1 MLMCVGSVGLRFSR
15 KLWPHFLGGGGPQK
29 VSRGIQGYVVK
40 RFWGIWANATM
51 FCRGPRGRE
60 AGKNT
65 DSHGRLS
72 KLWSLS
78 IIIRHLMSRVP
89 KKDHNFDNHPYL
101 GGGQFKVE
109 LEPQGKVS
117 EKLSQPPKSQ

>member
-1 MLMCVGSVGLRFSR
+1 MQLCSAAG
-15 KLWPHFLGGGGPQK
+15 Q
-29 VSRGIQGYVVK
+29 
-40 RFWGIWANATM
+40 
-51 FCRGPRGRE
+51 E
-60 AGKNT
+60 AG
-65 DSHGRLS
+65 RLA
-72 KLWSLS
+72 KIPIHMGGCQNYGPFLVP
-78 IIIRHLMSRVP
+78 IIIRHLMFRVP